1 VNYKKELIS
10 VEISVDNYGDDD
22 GVDDVYDSF
31 CMNVIMQ
38 QSTTVV
44 LNVPGLKLLHL
55 YILDEYVSYMLA
67 LTESVTI

>member
-1 VNYKKELIS
+1 MNYKKELIS

-22 GVDDVYDSF
+22 GGDVYDSF
-31 CMNVIMQ
+31 DVNVIMQ

-44 LNVPGLKLLHL
+44 LNVLGLKLLHL

>member
-1 VNYKKELIS
+1 MNYKKELIS

-22 GVDDVYDSF
+22 GGDVYDSF
-31 CMNVIMQ
+31 YVNVIMQ

-44 LNVPGLKLLHL
+44 LNVLGLKLLHL